1 MSISMGITVAEK
13 LRIIMN
19 RRGVNM
25 TKLAELSGQSRQN
38 LSNKFAR
45 GNFTEDD
52 IEKLADALGCEVDI
66 RFFLPDGTEV

>member
-1 MSISMGITVAEK
+1 MAKITVSEK
-13 LRIIMN
+13 LRIIMA
-19 RRGVNM
+19 RRNINM

-52 IEKLADALGCEVDI
+52 IETLSNAMGCEVDI
-66 RFFLPDGTEV
+66 RFILPDGSEI